1 MARFD
6 ARRSLTQRNHRH
18 LMMAGTVAGCMLVAA
33 RADAAPNIRIT
44 DNNRVPACVT
54 PERLMA
60 FLTARNRR
68 LNPKYREIAHLYR
81 HWGEA
86 WRVRWDY
93 AFYQMIIETNAL
105 TFRRPDGRRGDV
117 HEKQNNFAGIGATG
131 GGVPGDRFPDVSTG
145 VHAQIQHLVTYSGV
159 PVRQPIAPRTALV
172 QDHIVMLS
180 RRLGRPVT
188 FADLAKRWAVDPAY
202 WRSIST
208 LATGFE
214 QTYCGSHG
222 RPSESAAMV
231 APKLSSAPAPVR
243 ARRRPLRSFPMPS
256 RLGGPT
262 PPKQIQA
269 AAPAGEWT
277 VAMAQQ
283 APVEQLPWAI
293 TEPLTVATPAHTA
306 PAAPGLTEETWT
318 APRPYPVRTLWSRD
332 GGAVATR
339 PAPAAAVAATQYE
352 PAPAST
358 SASKSTGAS
367 FFSFATGGLFGDAG
381 QDGNR
386 PAFSWF
392 SIGPTKPEPSK
403 LGGPVPDLTE
413 PVPQNAAGAADAL
426 PWAEATVT
434 RAGTPAV
441 APTVTHTIAPVAMRP
456 AGTLSSTM
464 GGGDGSGEAVAKETV
479 VQKSAMARPVPRA
492 AAMLP
497 VTDPVAEPAVLPV
510 ALPATPPAVASTQ
523 TPTCKII
530 EASYGGKTTLLL
542 SSQLDGVNRLIALTV
557 VDGFEQAMYETYARA
572 AAPGAD
578 IIGRYDNVDAALAD
592 AKSNCPNG

>member
-1 MARFD
+1 MARLD
-6 ARRSLTQRNHRH
+6 ARRSHAQLKRRH
-18 LMMAGTVAGCMLVAA
+18 VVTAGAVAGCMLVAA

-44 DNNRVPACVT
+44 EGNRVPACVT

-68 LNPKYREIAHLYR
+68 LDPKYREIARLYR

-202 WRSIST
+202 WRTISS
-208 LATGFE
+208 LASSFE
-214 QTYCGSHG
+214 QTYCGTHG
-222 RPSESAAMV
+222 RPAESAAMM
-231 APKLSSAPAPVR
+231 ASPKRSAVPAPVR
-243 ARRRPLRSFPMPS
+243 AQRRPLRSFPMPS
-256 RLGGPT
+256 RLGGPK
-262 PPKQIQA
+262 PQEPIEA
-269 AAPAGEWT
+269 AAPAGEIT
-277 VAMAQQ
+277 LAMAPES
-283 APVEQLPWAI
+283 PVEQLPWTV
-293 TEPLTVATPAHTA
+293 TEPLQVTA
-306 PAAPGLTEETWT
+306 PVKAAAPGLTEETWT

-332 GGAVATR
+332 GGAVAAH
-339 PAPAAAVAATQYE
+339 PAPVAAVADPHATPAA
-352 PAPAST
+352 PAPV
-358 SASKSTGAS
+358 STGAS

-392 SIGPTKPEPSK
+392 SIGPMKPEPSK
-403 LGGPVPDLTE
+403 LGGPVPDIVE
-413 PVPQNAAGAADAL
+413 PVQSGPAETSAVQ
-426 PWAEATVT
+426 PWPEATV
-434 RAGTPAV
+434 
-441 APTVTHTIAPVAMRP
+441 RP
-456 AGTLSSTM
+456 AGTPDTASNTAS
-464 GGGDGSGEAVAKETV
+464 VAMMPVGALPDMAIRRETATETV
-479 VQKSAMARPVPRA
+479 VPKAAAVRPVQPA
-492 AAMLP
+492 ATATL
-497 VTDPVAEPAVLPV
+497 VPV
-510 ALPATPPAVASTQ
+510 ALPAAPPAVMPAE

-572 AAPGAD
+572 AAPGAE
-578 IIGRYDNVDAALAD
+578 IVGRYDSVEAALAD